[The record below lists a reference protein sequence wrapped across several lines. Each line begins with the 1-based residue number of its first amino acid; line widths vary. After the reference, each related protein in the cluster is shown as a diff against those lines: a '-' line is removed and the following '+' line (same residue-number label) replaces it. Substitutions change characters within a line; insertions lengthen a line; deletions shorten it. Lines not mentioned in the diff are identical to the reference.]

1 MFPLSHR
8 SFFLQQ
14 PTMRLISLTVRNYR
28 LHRELTIEFDPDR
41 NLIGG
46 PNETGKSTLAEAI
59 HRALFMRHRS
69 GGELQKSMVS
79 DVHGGT
85 PEVQLSFEAAG
96 DTWTIEKKFAGSSR
110 GTARLS
116 SRNGMSLQGDAA
128 EDKLAELTGNNAGS
142 SNTLNQIT
150 HRWSHLW
157 VWQGTAGLDASVHTS
172 QHRSELIQRLQEQG
186 LAAVMQSATDD
197 KTREKIQRAY
207 DAIFTTN
214 GKPKANSRLDLAT
227 KALNDATAKLEEATA
242 QKSQLQH
249 AMVALESAS
258 QDIASTEASLP
269 AFREQLAAAQ
279 ASLAQADTLKLN
291 LDHHKNLHNQ
301 AYTKLSDLTK
311 ADAQILSLLAQAQA
325 AREALIPAETNL
337 ATLAEQV
344 TFAAIRAKESRV
356 TWTNSQ
362 NAIRSARQLDELASA
377 CVTRFEKTASHQIL
391 TEKAETVAT
400 NEKSLADDQQALSK
414 LPVISA
420 SQLESLRQSEI
431 QLAQAHVALEAIATG
446 IEVIASPQSI
456 HLGEQTLAPG
466 TSAVIIEPTELTF
479 ADGTHLRILPGGGNS
494 LAVARQKVAD
504 QQSQLT
510 TLLDQFAVTD
520 SRQAAAIVSQRQTL
534 EQSIAATKSRL
545 NDLRAR
551 DLPEALA
558 TAVAELAAAHAE
570 VERRQA
576 ALTVSITI
584 ELPSDLSSAKLW
596 QAQSRIALQEE
607 EQREDA
613 QRAKAETDER
623 SHQEK
628 FNNHQSALKTLEAK
642 RHDIN
647 NLENSAR
654 TLEQNYGDAATRARA
669 ISEAHAQ
676 EVAARSQLD
685 ATKAAM
691 AELQPER
698 LEQEVRRLDH
708 VISQAQTK
716 HNEAHT
722 RRAVAQ
728 NILASDGTSDP
739 DANLLRAKARFAS
752 AQDEYARE
760 KRHADAIALLH
771 QLFTDSQQA
780 ISKSVTQPIA
790 ERVASYL
797 ECIYGRGVRIE
808 VDWDDDPQKSSIR
821 ITRPGMTTFDFDALS
836 GGAKEQVAAAVRLA
850 TAEILAPSHQGVLP
864 VLFDDSFAFS
874 DDSRIQSLQSMLYLA
889 STRGLQL
896 IVLSCTPAA
905 YSGLAAKEIKLH
917 G

>member
-1 MFPLSHR
+1 
-8 SFFLQQ
+8 
-14 PTMRLISLTVRNYR
+14 MRLISLTVRNYR
-28 LHRELTIEFDPDR
+28 LHRDLTIEFDPDR

-59 HRALFMRHRS
+59 HRALFMRHRA

-96 DTWTIEKKFAGSSR
+96 DTWTIEKKFAGATK

-116 SRNGMSLQGDAA
+116 SRSGISLQGDAA
-128 EDKLAELTGNNAGS
+128 EEKLAELTGNNAGS
-142 SNTLNQIT
+142 TNTLNQIIN
-150 HRWSHLW
+150 RWSHLW
-157 VWQGTAGLDASVHTS
+157 VWQGSAGLDASVHTS

-214 GKPKANSRLDLAT
+214 GKPKANSRLDLAI
-227 KALNDATAKLEEATA
+227 KSLSDATAKLEEASA
-242 QKSQLQH
+242 QKSRLED
-249 AMVALESAS
+249 ALVALESAN
-258 QDIASTEASLP
+258 QDIASAEATLP
-269 AFREQLAAAQ
+269 AFREQLVATQ
-279 ASLAQADTLKLN
+279 ASLAQAHELAGT

-301 AYTKLSDLTK
+301 AHTKLSDLTK
-311 ADAQILSLLAQAQA
+311 ADAQILNLLAQAQA

-344 TFAAIRAKESRV
+344 IAAATRAKESRA
-356 TWTNSQ
+356 TWTTSQ
-362 NAIRSARQLDELASA
+362 NAIRSARQQHEFASA
-377 CVTRFEKTASHQIL
+377 YVTRLEKSASHQIL

-400 NEKSLADDQQALSK
+400 NEKTLADAQQALSK
-414 LPVISA
+414 LPAISA
-420 SQLESLRQSEI
+420 DQLESLRLSETH
-431 QLAQAHVALEAIATG
+431 LAQAQVALETIATG
-446 IEVIASPQSI
+446 IEVIACPQSI
-456 HLGEQTLAPG
+456 QLGKQTLAPG
-466 TSAVIIEPTELTF
+466 TSSVIIEPTELTF
-479 ADGTHLRILPGGGNS
+479 ADGTHLRIQPGGGNS

-510 TLLDQFAVTD
+510 TLLDQFAVSD
-520 SRQAAAIVSQRQTL
+520 SRQAAEIVSQRQAL

-545 NDLRAR
+545 KDLRAR
-551 DLPEALA
+551 DLPEALS

-576 ALTVSITI
+576 ALSDSLSID
-584 ELPSDLSSAKLW
+584 LPSDLASAKLW
-596 QAQSRIALQEE
+596 QAQSRFALEEE
-607 EQREDA
+607 EQREEA
-613 QRAKAETDER
+613 LRAEAEIAEG

-628 FNNHQSALKTLEAK
+628 FNKHQSAQQALEAK
-642 RHDIN
+642 RREIN
-647 NLENSAR
+647 DLETSVR
-654 TLEQNYGDAATRARA
+654 TLEQNHGDATTRARA

-698 LEQEVRRLDH
+698 LAQEVRRLDQ

-716 HNEAHT
+716 LNEARM
-722 RRAVAQ
+722 RRAVAE
-728 NILASDGTSDP
+728 NTLASDGTSDP
-739 DANLLRAKARFAS
+739 EANLLRAKARFAS
-752 AQDEYARE
+752 AQDEHARE

-771 QLFTDSQQA
+771 QLFTNSQQA

-790 ERVASYL
+790 ERVSSYL

-821 ITRPGMTTFDFDALS
+821 ITRPGMPTFDFDTLS

-850 TAEILAPSHQGVLP
+850 TAEILAHTHQGTLP
-864 VLFDDSFAFS
+864 ILFDDSFAFS
-874 DDSRIQSLQSMLYLA
+874 DDSRIQSLQSMLYQA
-889 STRGLQL
+889 SRRGLQL

-905 YSGLAAKEIKLH
+905 YSGLAAKEIKLN